1 MNPWKA
7 CDIRGLF
14 PEEVSPELFRL
25 IGRGVASGMPAGAK
39 ILIAGDFRASTPILK
54 RALME
59 GLSASGSH
67 ALDAGQIPTPVA
79 YFAHQHFNT
88 DAVLIVTASHNPPAY
103 NGLKLMAGD
112 LPPTPDDFAQ
122 LRSRV
127 GQGAFRS
134 FQGASEELDP
144 VPAYRQW
151 IVARWKNLAQGDSPK
166 VVLDAGNGAW
176 SELAPRIFRE
186 LSIQFCR
193 LYCDLDGTYPNR
205 SPDCARPAELAA
217 LKSEVMKTHS
227 KLGIAWDGDGDR
239 VAFVD
244 ETGCFVTSDEVASL
258 LIRRLLANHAGARV
272 VFDIKLS
279 SLVRRTVLE
288 CGGVPIMERSGHA
301 FIKRKMI
308 EEECLFG
315 CEASGHYFYQV
326 LRGGDDG
333 LFSALLMTELV
344 AKAGSLREL
353 RNSLAPFFVTP
364 DLRLPASALPYSE
377 FVKRLRK
384 LFRGASET
392 TIDGLRIETPQ
403 GSLLVRES
411 VTEPVVTM
419 RLEGSSPEALDKLLA
434 ACHATF
440 PEVSVEMA
448 RQMRKVSSGFAGS
461 AACESNL
468 NVT

>member
-39 ILIAGDFRASTPILK
+39 ILIAGDFRTSTPILK
-54 RALME
+54 SALME
-59 GLSASGSH
+59 GLIGSGSH
-67 ALDAGQIPTPVA
+67 VLDAGQIPTPVA
-79 YFAHQHFNT
+79 YFAHQHFET
-88 DAVLIVTASHNPPAY
+88 DAVLIVTASHNPPAH
-103 NGLKLMAGD
+103 NGLKLMVGD
-112 LPPTPDDFAQ
+112 LPPVPDDFAQ

-127 GQGAFRS
+127 GKGAFRS
-134 FQGASEELDP
+134 SKGSSEALDP
-144 VPAYRQW
+144 VPAYWQW
-151 IVARWKNLAQGDSPK
+151 IIARWKNLTQAGRPA

-176 SELAPRIFRE
+176 SELAPRIFEE
-186 LSIQFCR
+186 LGIQFHR

-205 SPDCARPAELAA
+205 SPDCARPAALEA

-244 ETGCFVTSDEVASL
+244 ETGSFVTSDEVSAL
-258 LIRRLLANHAGARV
+258 LIRRLLANNAGARV

-288 CGGVPIMERSGHA
+288 CGGVPVVERSGHA

-315 CEASGHYFYQV
+315 CEASGHYFYQE

-364 DLRLPASALPYSE
+364 DLRLPSSALPYSE
-377 FVKRLRK
+377 FVRRLRQ
-384 LFRGASET
+384 LFRGARET
-392 TIDGLRIETPQ
+392 TIDGLRIETPE

-419 RLEGSSPEALDKLLA
+419 RLEGSSAEALGKLLA
-434 ACHATF
+434 ACHSTF
-440 PEVSVEMA
+440 PEVSIEIA
-448 RQMRKVSSGFAGS
+448 RQMRKAGS
-461 AACESNL
+461 R
-468 NVT
+468 

>member
-14 PEEVSPELFRL
+14 PEEISPELFRR

-54 RALME
+54 SALME
-59 GLSASGSH
+59 GLIGSGSH
-67 ALDAGQIPTPVA
+67 VLDAGQIPTPVA
-79 YFAHQHFNT
+79 YFAHQHFET
-88 DAVLIVTASHNPPAY
+88 DAVLIVTASHNPPTH
-103 NGLKLMAGD
+103 NGLKLMVGD
-112 LPPTPDDFAQ
+112 LPPVPDDFAQ
-122 LRSRV
+122 LRSGV
-127 GQGAFRS
+127 GKGAFRS
-134 FQGASEELDP
+134 SQGSSEELDP

-151 IVARWKNLAQGDSPK
+151 IIARWRNLAQADPPK

-176 SELAPRIFRE
+176 SELAPRIFEE
-186 LSIQFCR
+186 LGIQFHR

-205 SPDCARPAELAA
+205 SPDCARPAALEA

-244 ETGCFVTSDEVASL
+244 ETGSFVTSDEVSAL
-258 LIRRLLANHAGARV
+258 LIRRLLANNAGARV

-279 SLVRRTVLE
+279 SLVRCTVLE
-288 CGGVPIMERSGHA
+288 CGGVPVMERSGHA
-301 FIKRKMI
+301 FIKRKMM

-315 CEASGHYFYQV
+315 CEASGHYFYQE

-364 DLRLPASALPYSE
+364 DLRLPSSALPYSE
-377 FVKRLRK
+377 FVRRLRQ
-384 LFRGASET
+384 LFRGARET
-392 TIDGLRIETPQ
+392 TIDGLRIETPE

-419 RLEGSSPEALDKLLA
+419 RLEGSSAEALGKLLA
-434 ACHATF
+434 ACHSTF
-440 PEVSVEMA
+440 PEVSIEIA
-448 RQMRKVSSGFAGS
+448 RQMRKAGS
-461 AACESNL
+461 R
-468 NVT
+468 

>member
-1 MNPWKA
+1 
-7 CDIRGLF
+7 
-14 PEEVSPELFRL
+14 
-25 IGRGVASGMPAGAK
+25 MPAGAK

-59 GLSASGSH
+59 GLIGSGSH
-67 ALDAGQIPTPVA
+67 VLEAGQIPTPIA
-79 YFAHQHFNT
+79 YFAHQHFDT
-88 DAVLIVTASHNPPAY
+88 DAVLIVTASHNPPTH
-103 NGLKLMAGD
+103 NGLKLMVGD
-112 LPPTPDDFAQ
+112 LPPVPDDFAQ

-127 GQGAFRS
+127 GKGAFRS
-134 FQGASEELDP
+134 SQGSSEELDP

-151 IVARWKNLAQGDSPK
+151 IIARWRNLAQAGRPA

-176 SELAPRIFRE
+176 SELAPRIFEE
-186 LSIQFCR
+186 LGIQFHR

-205 SPDCARPAELAA
+205 SPDCARPGGLEA

-227 KLGIAWDGDGDR
+227 ELGIAWDGDGDR

-244 ETGCFVTSDEVASL
+244 ETGSFVTSDEVSSL
-258 LIRRLLANHAGARV
+258 LIRRLLANQAGARV

-288 CGGVPIMERSGHA
+288 CGGVPVMERSGHA

-315 CEASGHYFYQV
+315 CEASGHYFYQE

-364 DLRLPASALPYSE
+364 DLRLPSSALPYSE
-377 FVKRLRK
+377 FVRRLRQ
-384 LFRGASET
+384 LFRGARET
-392 TIDGLRIETPQ
+392 TIDGLRIETPE

-419 RLEGSSPEALDKLLA
+419 RLEGSSAEALGKLLA
-434 ACHATF
+434 ACHSTF
-440 PEVSVEMA
+440 PEVSIEIA
-448 RQMRKVSSGFAGS
+448 RQMRKG
-461 AACESNL
+461 
-468 NVT
+468 

>member
-39 ILIAGDFRASTPILK
+39 ILIAGDFRTSTPILK
-54 RALME
+54 SALME
-59 GLSASGSH
+59 GLIGSGSRV
-67 ALDAGQIPTPVA
+67 LDAGQIPTPVA
-79 YFAHQHFNT
+79 YFAHQHLET
-88 DAVLIVTASHNPPAY
+88 DAVLIVTASHNPPTH
-103 NGLKLMAGD
+103 NGLKLMVGD
-112 LPPTPDDFAQ
+112 LPPVPDDFAS

-127 GQGAFRS
+127 SKGAFRS
-134 FQGASEELDP
+134 AKGSSEELDP

-151 IVARWKNLAQGDSPK
+151 IIERWTNLAQAGRPA

-176 SELAPRIFRE
+176 SELAPRIFEE
-186 LSIQFCR
+186 LGIQFHR
-193 LYCDLDGTYPNR
+193 LYCNLDGTYPNR
-205 SPDCARPAELAA
+205 SPDCARPAALAA
-217 LKSEVMKTHS
+217 LKSEVLKTHS

-244 ETGCFVTSDEVASL
+244 ETGSFVISDEVSSL
-258 LIRRLLANHAGARV
+258 LIRRLLANQAGARV

-279 SLVRRTVLE
+279 RLVRRTVLE
-288 CGGVPIMERSGHA
+288 CGGVPVVERSGHA
-301 FIKRKMI
+301 FIKRRMI

-315 CEASGHYFYQV
+315 CEASGHYFYQE

-333 LFSALLMTELV
+333 LFSALLMTQFV

-364 DLRLPASALPYSE
+364 DLRLPSSALPYSE
-377 FVKRLRK
+377 FVRRLRQ
-384 LFRGASET
+384 LFRGARET
-392 TIDGLRIETPQ
+392 TIDGLRFETPE

-419 RLEGSSPEALDKLLA
+419 RLEGSSAEALGKLLA
-434 ACHATF
+434 ACHSTF
-440 PEVSVEMA
+440 PEVSIEIA
-448 RQMRKVSSGFAGS
+448 RQTRKAGS
-461 AACESNL
+461 R
-468 NVT
+468 

>member
-39 ILIAGDFRASTPILK
+39 ILIAGDFRTSTPILK

-59 GLSASGSH
+59 GLIGSGSH
-67 ALDAGQIPTPVA
+67 VLEAGQIPTPVA
-79 YFAHQHFNT
+79 YFAHQHFET
-88 DAVLIVTASHNPPAY
+88 DAVLIVTASHNPPTH
-103 NGLKLMAGD
+103 NGLKLMVGD
-112 LPPTPDDFAQ
+112 LPPVPDDFAQ

-127 GQGAFRS
+127 GKGAFRS
-134 FQGASEELDP
+134 SKGSSKELDP

-151 IVARWKNLAQGDSPK
+151 IIARWRNLAQAGRPA

-176 SELAPRIFRE
+176 SKLAPRIFEE
-186 LSIQFCR
+186 LGIQFHR

-205 SPDCARPAELAA
+205 SPDCARPAALEG
-217 LKSEVMKTHS
+217 LKSEVVKTHS

-244 ETGCFVTSDEVASL
+244 ETGSFVTSDEVSSL
-258 LIRRLLANHAGARV
+258 LIRRLLANQAGARV

-288 CGGVPIMERSGHA
+288 CGGVPVVERSGHA

-315 CEASGHYFYQV
+315 CEASGHYFYRE

-353 RNSLAPFFVTP
+353 RNSLAPFFMTP
-364 DLRLPASALPYSE
+364 DLRLPSSALPYSE
-377 FVKRLRK
+377 FVRRLRQ
-384 LFRGASET
+384 LFCGARET
-392 TIDGLRIETPQ
+392 TIDGLRIETPE

-419 RLEGSSPEALDKLLA
+419 RLEGSSAEALGKLLA
-434 ACHATF
+434 ACHSTF
-440 PEVSVEMA
+440 PEVSIEIA
-448 RQMRKVSSGFAGS
+448 RQMRKG
-461 AACESNL
+461 
-468 NVT
+468 

>member
-1 MNPWKA
+1 MNQWKA

-25 IGRGVASGMPAGAK
+25 IGRGVASGTPAGAK
-39 ILIAGDFRASTPILK
+39 ILIAGDFRTSTPILK
-54 RALME
+54 SALME
-59 GLSASGSH
+59 GLIESGSH
-67 ALDAGQIPTPVA
+67 VVDAGQIPTPVA
-79 YFAHQHFNT
+79 YFAHQHFDT

-103 NGLKLMAGD
+103 NGLKLMVGD
-112 LPPTPDDFAQ
+112 LPPVPDDFAQ
-122 LRSRV
+122 LRSTV
-127 GQGAFRS
+127 GKGAFRS
-134 FQGASEELDP
+134 SQGSSEELDP

-151 IVARWKNLAQGDSPK
+151 IIARWKNLAQAGPSK

-176 SELAPRIFRE
+176 SELAPRIFEE
-186 LSIQFCR
+186 LGIQFHR

-205 SPDCARPAELAA
+205 SPDCARPAALEA

-239 VAFVD
+239 VAFID
-244 ETGCFVTSDEVASL
+244 ETGSFVTSDEISSL
-258 LIRRLLANHAGARV
+258 LIRRLLANQAGGRV

-288 CGGVPIMERSGHA
+288 CGGVPVVERSGHA

-315 CEASGHYFYQV
+315 CEASGHYFYQE

-364 DLRLPASALPYSE
+364 DLRLPSSALPYIE
-377 FVKRLRK
+377 FVRRLRQ
-384 LFRGASET
+384 LFRGARET
-392 TIDGLRIETPQ
+392 AIDGLRIETPE

-419 RLEGSSPEALDKLLA
+419 RLEGSSAEALGKLLA
-434 ACHATF
+434 ACHSTF
-440 PEVSVEMA
+440 PEVSSEIA
-448 RQMRKVSSGFAGS
+448 RQIRKAGS
-461 AACESNL
+461 R
-468 NVT
+468 

>member
-14 PEEVSPELFRL
+14 PEEISPELFRR

-54 RALME
+54 SALME
-59 GLSASGSH
+59 GLIGSGSH
-67 ALDAGQIPTPVA
+67 VLDAGQIPTPVA
-79 YFAHQHFNT
+79 YFAHQHFET
-88 DAVLIVTASHNPPAY
+88 DAVLIVTASHNPPTH
-103 NGLKLMAGD
+103 NGLKLMVGD
-112 LPPTPDDFAQ
+112 LPPVPDDFAQ
-122 LRSRV
+122 LRSGV
-127 GQGAFRS
+127 GKGAFRS
-134 FQGASEELDP
+134 SQGSSEELDP
-144 VPAYRQW
+144 VPASRQW
-151 IVARWKNLAQGDSPK
+151 IIARWRNLAHADPPK

-176 SELAPRIFRE
+176 SELAPRIFEE
-186 LSIQFCR
+186 LGIQFHR

-205 SPDCARPAELAA
+205 SPDCARPAALEA

-227 KLGIAWDGDGDR
+227 MLGIAWDGDGDR

-244 ETGCFVTSDEVASL
+244 ETGSFVTSDEVSSL
-258 LIRRLLANHAGARV
+258 LIRRLLANQAGARV

-279 SLVRRTVLE
+279 SLVRRTVLG
-288 CGGVPIMERSGHA
+288 CGGVPVMERSGHA

-315 CEASGHYFYQV
+315 CEASGHYFYQE

-364 DLRLPASALPYSE
+364 DLRLPSSALPYSE
-377 FVKRLRK
+377 FVRRLRQ
-384 LFRGASET
+384 LFRGARET
-392 TIDGLRIETPQ
+392 TIDGLRIETPE

-419 RLEGSSPEALDKLLA
+419 RLEGSSAEALHKLLA
-434 ACHATF
+434 ACHSTF
-440 PEVSVEMA
+440 PEVSTEIA
-448 RQMRKVSSGFAGS
+448 RQIRKAGS
-461 AACESNL
+461 R
-468 NVT
+468 